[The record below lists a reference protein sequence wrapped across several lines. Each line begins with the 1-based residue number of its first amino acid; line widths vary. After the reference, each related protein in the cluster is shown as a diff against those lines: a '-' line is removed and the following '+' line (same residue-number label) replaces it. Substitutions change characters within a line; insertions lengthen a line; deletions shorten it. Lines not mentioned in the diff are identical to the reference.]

1 MMNSLQDLIDASIFI
16 STEYQARLAELV
28 GTSEWNVDF
37 TSQSLDFET
46 TPPLSLKPHLLGT
59 ESENRGTWIWS
70 WQQLG
75 YFPDSV
81 VSAAIQARETGER
94 DGLAE
99 LTTDE
104 LPLSESLARRLTL
117 ATKTISGLYAHY
129 PLPAGAGVRAWTL
142 LEGAELTLEA
152 PTYKGIGRVIA
163 KTLQSEEIHNQ
174 VLAVDSY
181 AQQRGFHIAWDTEA
195 TAVLTATDGALRLWF
210 DEGRISGIEQAEPQ
224 VGPEVLEQCAAAAA
238 QRRESLALIRTE
250 IECIAAA
257 EAAAQSAQRE
267 QEAAERAAARAQV
280 ESERAAQLAAEA
292 EAERAAQLAAKAE
305 ADRTAQLA
313 AEAHVLETYEV
324 PGLERTENFYPADEA
339 HFDQEPAEHAQS
351 GYVTVET
358 LPNVFDTV
366 VKPPVNQ
373 AQPEQARVYTDASIG
388 SEAPI
393 ELPIEAPSK
402 QADFK
407 KHHYEEAAPVES
419 LEVIRELPT
428 ERVEPIRNAGEAPDL
443 QAEHEEAARR
453 EQEEAAHHE
462 TETKKKGFFSRFFGL

>member
-1 MMNSLQDLIDASIFI
+1 MTNSLQDLIDASIFI

-46 TPPLSLKPHLLGT
+46 VPPLSLKPHLLGT

-81 VSAAIQARETGER
+81 VSAAIQAREAGER
-94 DGLAE
+94 DGLVE

-117 ATKTISGLYAHY
+117 AAKTLSGLYAHY

-142 LEGAELTLEA
+142 LEGHELALEA

-210 DEGRISGIEQAEPQ
+210 DDGRISGIEEAEPQ

-238 QRRESLALIRTE
+238 QRRESLAAARTE
-250 IECIAAA
+250 IERIAAA

-267 QEAAERAAARAQV
+267 QEAAERAAEIAEHAPV
-280 ESERAAQLAAEA
+280 AETYEAPAAEA
-292 EAERAAQLAAKAE
+292 YEAP
-305 ADRTAQLA
+305 A
-313 AEAHVLETYEV
+313 AEAQ
-324 PGLERTENFYPADEA
+324 PA
-339 HFDQEPAEHAQS
+339 PAEQP
-351 GYVTVET
+351 VEEHE
-358 LPNVFDTV
+358 
-366 VKPPVNQ
+366 
-373 AQPEQARVYTDASIG
+373 PEQARVYTDASIG
-388 SEAPI
+388 AEDEQPVEAHEAPA
-393 ELPIEAPSK
+393 EQAPAEQHAEEPEA
-402 QADFK
+402 
-407 KHHYEEAAPVES
+407 YEAQGEY
-419 LEVIRELPT
+419 T
-428 ERVEPIRNAGEAPDL
+428 EEEIAEYVEPIHNAGDAPDL
-443 QAEHEEAARR
+443 PAER
-453 EQEEAAHHE
+453 EEAAHEEYERQHFE
-462 TETKKKGFFSRFFGL
+462 ERREEEQQKPEPKKKGFFSRFFGL

>member
-1 MMNSLQDLIDASIFI
+1 MTNSLQDLIDASIFI

-46 TPPLSLKPHLLGT
+46 VPPLSLKPHLLGT

-81 VSAAIQARETGER
+81 VSAAIQAREAGER
-94 DGLAE
+94 DGLVE

-117 ATKTISGLYAHY
+117 AAKTLSGLYAHY

-142 LEGAELTLEA
+142 LEGHELALEA

-210 DEGRISGIEQAEPQ
+210 DDGRISGIEEAEPQ

-238 QRRESLALIRTE
+238 QRRESLAAARTE
-250 IECIAAA
+250 IERIAAA

-267 QEAAERAAARAQV
+267 QEAAERAAARA
-280 ESERAAQLAAEA
+280 
-292 EAERAAQLAAKAE
+292 EAERAVEIAE
-305 ADRTAQLA
+305 HAPVAETYEAPA
-313 AEAHVLETYEV
+313 AEAHEEYEAPV
-324 PGLERTENFYPADEA
+324 AEAQPA
-339 HFDQEPAEHAQS
+339 PAEQP
-351 GYVTVET
+351 VEEHE
-358 LPNVFDTV
+358 
-366 VKPPVNQ
+366 
-373 AQPEQARVYTDASIG
+373 PEQARVYTDASIG
-388 SEAPI
+388 AEDEQHVETHEAPA
-393 ELPIEAPSK
+393 EQAPAEQHAEEPEA
-402 QADFK
+402 
-407 KHHYEEAAPVES
+407 YEAQGEY
-419 LEVIRELPT
+419 T
-428 ERVEPIRNAGEAPDL
+428 EEEIAEYVEPIHNAGDAPDL
-443 QAEHEEAARR
+443 PAER
-453 EQEEAAHHE
+453 EEAAHEEYERQHFE
-462 TETKKKGFFSRFFGL
+462 ERREKEQQKPEPKKKGFFSRFFGL

>member
-1 MMNSLQDLIDASIFI
+1 MTNSLQDLIDASIFI

-46 TPPLSLKPHLLGT
+46 VPPLSLKPHLLGT

-81 VSAAIQARETGER
+81 VSAAIQAREAGER
-94 DGLAE
+94 DGLVE

-117 ATKTISGLYAHY
+117 AAKTLSGLYAHY

-142 LEGAELTLEA
+142 LEGHELALEA

-210 DEGRISGIEQAEPQ
+210 DDGRISGIEEAEPQ

-238 QRRESLALIRTE
+238 QRRESLAAARTE
-250 IECIAAA
+250 IERIAAA

-267 QEAAERAAARAQV
+267 QEAAERAAARA
-280 ESERAAQLAAEA
+280 
-292 EAERAAQLAAKAE
+292 EAERAVEIAE
-305 ADRTAQLA
+305 HAPVADTYEAPA
-313 AEAHVLETYEV
+313 AEAQ
-324 PGLERTENFYPADEA
+324 PA
-339 HFDQEPAEHAQS
+339 PAEQP
-351 GYVTVET
+351 VEEHE
-358 LPNVFDTV
+358 
-366 VKPPVNQ
+366 
-373 AQPEQARVYTDASIG
+373 PEQARVYTDASIG
-388 SEAPI
+388 AEDEQHVETHEAPA
-393 ELPIEAPSK
+393 EQAPAEQHAEEPEA
-402 QADFK
+402 
-407 KHHYEEAAPVES
+407 YEAQGEY
-419 LEVIRELPT
+419 T
-428 ERVEPIRNAGEAPDL
+428 EEEIAEYVEPIHNAGDAPDL
-443 QAEHEEAARR
+443 PAER
-453 EQEEAAHHE
+453 EEAAHEEYERQHFE
-462 TETKKKGFFSRFFGL
+462 ERREEEQQKPEPKKKGFFSRFFGL

>member
-1 MMNSLQDLIDASIFI
+1 MTNSLQDLIDASIFI

-46 TPPLSLKPHLLGT
+46 VPPLSLKPHLLGT

-81 VSAAIQARETGER
+81 VSAAIQAREAGER
-94 DGLAE
+94 DGLVE

-117 ATKTISGLYAHY
+117 ATKTLSGLYAHY

-142 LEGAELTLEA
+142 LEGHELALEA

-210 DEGRISGIEQAEPQ
+210 DDGRISGIEEAEPQ

-238 QRRESLALIRTE
+238 QRRESLAAARTE
-250 IECIAAA
+250 IERIAAA

-267 QEAAERAAARAQV
+267 QEAAERAAARA
-280 ESERAAQLAAEA
+280 
-292 EAERAAQLAAKAE
+292 EAERAVEIAE
-305 ADRTAQLA
+305 HAPVAETYEAPA
-313 AEAHVLETYEV
+313 AEAHEEYEA
-324 PGLERTENFYPADEA
+324 PAAEA
-339 HFDQEPAEHAQS
+339 HEEYEAPAAEAQPAPAEQP
-351 GYVTVET
+351 VEEHE
-358 LPNVFDTV
+358 
-366 VKPPVNQ
+366 
-373 AQPEQARVYTDASIG
+373 PEQARVYTDASIG
-388 SEAPI
+388 AEDEQPVEAHEAPA
-393 ELPIEAPSK
+393 EQAPAEQHAEEPEA
-402 QADFK
+402 
-407 KHHYEEAAPVES
+407 YEAQGEY
-419 LEVIRELPT
+419 T
-428 ERVEPIRNAGEAPDL
+428 EEEIAEYVEPIHNAGDAPDL
-443 QAEHEEAARR
+443 PAEH
-453 EQEEAAHHE
+453 QEAAHEEYERQHFE
-462 TETKKKGFFSRFFGL
+462 ERREEEQQKPEPKKKGFFSRFCGL

>member
-1 MMNSLQDLIDASIFI
+1 MTNSLQDLIDASIFI

-46 TPPLSLKPHLLGT
+46 VPPLSLKPHLLGT

-81 VSAAIQARETGER
+81 VSAAIQAREAGER
-94 DGLAE
+94 DGLVE

-117 ATKTISGLYAHY
+117 AAKTLSGLYAHY

-142 LEGAELTLEA
+142 LEGHELALEA

-210 DEGRISGIEQAEPQ
+210 DDGRISGIEEAEPQ
-224 VGPEVLEQCAAAAA
+224 VGPEVLEQCAAAAT
-238 QRRESLALIRTE
+238 QRRESLAAARTE
-250 IECIAAA
+250 IERIAAA
-257 EAAAQSAQRE
+257 EAAAQSTQRE
-267 QEAAERAAARAQV
+267 QEAAERAAARA
-280 ESERAAQLAAEA
+280 
-292 EAERAAQLAAKAE
+292 EAERAVEIAE
-305 ADRTAQLA
+305 HAPVADTYEAPA
-313 AEAHVLETYEV
+313 AEAQ
-324 PGLERTENFYPADEA
+324 PA
-339 HFDQEPAEHAQS
+339 PAEQP
-351 GYVTVET
+351 VEEHE
-358 LPNVFDTV
+358 
-366 VKPPVNQ
+366 
-373 AQPEQARVYTDASIG
+373 PEQARVYTDASIG
-388 SEAPI
+388 TEDEQPVEAHEAPA
-393 ELPIEAPSK
+393 EQAPAEQHADEPEA
-402 QADFK
+402 
-407 KHHYEEAAPVES
+407 YEAQGEY
-419 LEVIRELPT
+419 T
-428 ERVEPIRNAGEAPDL
+428 EEEIAEYVEPIHNAGDAPDL
-443 QAEHEEAARR
+443 PAEHEEAAHEEYERQHFEERR
-453 EQEEAAHHE
+453 EEEQQKPE
-462 TETKKKGFFSRFFGL
+462 PKKKGFFSRFFGL

>member
-1 MMNSLQDLIDASIFI
+1 MTNSLQDLIDASIFI

-37 TSQSLDFET
+37 TSQSLDFDS

-94 DGLAE
+94 DGLVE

-163 KTLQSEEIHNQ
+163 KTLQSEEVHNQ

-238 QRRESLALIRTE
+238 QRRESLAALRAE
-250 IECIAAA
+250 IERVAAA
-257 EAAAQSAQRE
+257 EAAAQNAQRE
-267 QEAAERAAARAQV
+267 QEAAERAAARA
-280 ESERAAQLAAEA
+280 EA
-292 EAERAAQLAAKAE
+292 EAERAVEIAE
-305 ADRTAQLA
+305 HAPV
-313 AEAHVLETYEV
+313 AETEV
-324 PGLERTENFYPADEA
+324 AGVESTENLYPADDA
-339 HFDQEPAEHAQS
+339 PFDQDPAEHAEP
-351 GYVTVET
+351 GLVTVET
-358 LPNVFDTV
+358 LPGEYEAEET
-366 VKPPVNQ
+366 
-373 AQPEQARVYTDASIG
+373 EQARVYTDESIG
-388 SEAPI
+388 TEQPEHKTVEASGEYVKVKEPVAA
-393 ELPIEAPSK
+393 EPVAEQPVEVEQKEAE
-402 QADFK
+402 
-407 KHHYEEAAPVES
+407 YEEQH
-419 LEVIRELPT
+419 
-428 ERVEPIRNAGEAPDL
+428 VEPIRSSGATPDL
-443 QAEHEEAARR
+443 QAEHKEAARR
-453 EQEEAAHHE
+453 EQEESARHKAAQP
-462 TETKKKGFFSRFFGL
+462 KKKGFFSRFFGL

>member
-1 MMNSLQDLIDASIFI
+1 MTNSLQDLIDASIFI

-46 TPPLSLKPHLLGT
+46 VPPLSLKPHLLGT

-81 VSAAIQARETGER
+81 VSAAIQAREAGER
-94 DGLAE
+94 DGLVE

-117 ATKTISGLYAHY
+117 AAKTLSGLYAHY

-142 LEGAELTLEA
+142 LEGHELTLEA

-210 DEGRISGIEQAEPQ
+210 DDGRISGIEEAEPQ

-238 QRRESLALIRTE
+238 QRRESLAAARTE
-250 IECIAAA
+250 IERIAAA

-267 QEAAERAAARAQV
+267 QEAAERAAARA
-280 ESERAAQLAAEA
+280 
-292 EAERAAQLAAKAE
+292 EAERAVEIAE
-305 ADRTAQLA
+305 HAPVAETYEAPA
-313 AEAHVLETYEV
+313 AEAQ
-324 PGLERTENFYPADEA
+324 PA
-339 HFDQEPAEHAQS
+339 PAEQP
-351 GYVTVET
+351 VEEHE
-358 LPNVFDTV
+358 
-366 VKPPVNQ
+366 
-373 AQPEQARVYTDASIG
+373 PEQARVYTDASIG
-388 SEAPI
+388 AEDEQHVETHEAPA
-393 ELPIEAPSK
+393 EQAPAEQHAEEPEA
-402 QADFK
+402 
-407 KHHYEEAAPVES
+407 YEAQGEY
-419 LEVIRELPT
+419 T
-428 ERVEPIRNAGEAPDL
+428 EEEIAEYVEPIHNAGDAPDL
-443 QAEHEEAARR
+443 PAEHEEAAHEEYERQHFEERR
-453 EQEEAAHHE
+453 EEEQQKPE
-462 TETKKKGFFSRFFGL
+462 PKKKGFFSRFFGL

>member
-1 MMNSLQDLIDASIFI
+1 MTNSLQDLIDASIFI

-94 DGLAE
+94 DGLVE

-163 KTLQSEEIHNQ
+163 KTLQSEEVHNQ

-238 QRRESLALIRTE
+238 QRRESLAALRAE
-250 IECIAAA
+250 IERVAAA
-257 EAAAQSAQRE
+257 EAAAQNAQRE
-267 QEAAERAAARAQV
+267 QEAAERAAARA
-280 ESERAAQLAAEA
+280 EA
-292 EAERAAQLAAKAE
+292 EAERAAEIAE
-305 ADRTAQLA
+305 HAPV
-313 AEAHVLETYEV
+313 AETEIAGVES
-324 PGLERTENFYPADEA
+324 TENLYPTDEA
-339 HFDQEPAEHAQS
+339 PFDQEP
-351 GYVTVET
+351 
-358 LPNVFDTV
+358 
-366 VKPPVNQ
+366 
-373 AQPEQARVYTDASIG
+373 
-388 SEAPI
+388 
-393 ELPIEAPSK
+393 
-402 QADFK
+402 
-407 KHHYEEAAPVES
+407 
-419 LEVIRELPT
+419 
-428 ERVEPIRNAGEAPDL
+428 
-443 QAEHEEAARR
+443 AEHEEAARR
-453 EQEEAAHHE
+453 EQEETARREAE
-462 TETKKKGFFSRFFGL
+462 QPKKKGFFSRFFGL

>member
-1 MMNSLQDLIDASIFI
+1 MTNSLQNLIDASIFI

-46 TPPLSLKPHLLGT
+46 VPPLSLKPHLLGT

-81 VSAAIQARETGER
+81 VSAAIQAREAGER
-94 DGLAE
+94 DGLVE

-117 ATKTISGLYAHY
+117 ATKTLSGLYAHY

-142 LEGAELTLEA
+142 LEGHELALEA

-210 DEGRISGIEQAEPQ
+210 DDGRISGIEEAEPQ

-238 QRRESLALIRTE
+238 QRRESLAAARTE
-250 IECIAAA
+250 IERIAAA

-267 QEAAERAAARAQV
+267 QEAAERAAARA
-280 ESERAAQLAAEA
+280 EAERAAARA
-292 EAERAAQLAAKAE
+292 EAERAAEIAE
-305 ADRTAQLA
+305 HAPVADTYEAPA
-313 AEAHVLETYEV
+313 AEAHEEYEAPV
-324 PGLERTENFYPADEA
+324 AEAQPA
-339 HFDQEPAEHAQS
+339 PAEQP
-351 GYVTVET
+351 VEEHE
-358 LPNVFDTV
+358 
-366 VKPPVNQ
+366 
-373 AQPEQARVYTDASIG
+373 PEQARVYTDASIG
-388 SEAPI
+388 AEDEQHVETHEAPA
-393 ELPIEAPSK
+393 EQAPAEQHAEEPEA
-402 QADFK
+402 
-407 KHHYEEAAPVES
+407 YEAQGEY
-419 LEVIRELPT
+419 T
-428 ERVEPIRNAGEAPDL
+428 EEEIAEYVEPIHNAGDAPDL
-443 QAEHEEAARR
+443 PAEHEEAAHEEYERQHFEERR
-453 EQEEAAHHE
+453 EEEQQKPE
-462 TETKKKGFFSRFFGL
+462 PKKKGFFSRFFGL

>member
-1 MMNSLQDLIDASIFI
+1 MTNSLQDLIDASIFI

-46 TPPLSLKPHLLGT
+46 VPPLSLKPHLLGT

-81 VSAAIQARETGER
+81 VSAAIQAREAGER
-94 DGLAE
+94 DGLVE

-117 ATKTISGLYAHY
+117 AAKTLSGLYAHY

-142 LEGAELTLEA
+142 LEGHELALEA

-210 DEGRISGIEQAEPQ
+210 DDGRISGIEEAEPQ

-238 QRRESLALIRTE
+238 QRRESLAAARTE
-250 IECIAAA
+250 IERIAAA

-267 QEAAERAAARAQV
+267 QEAAERAAARA
-280 ESERAAQLAAEA
+280 
-292 EAERAAQLAAKAE
+292 EAERAVEIAE
-305 ADRTAQLA
+305 HAPVADTYEAPA
-313 AEAHVLETYEV
+313 AEAQ
-324 PGLERTENFYPADEA
+324 PA
-339 HFDQEPAEHAQS
+339 PAEQP
-351 GYVTVET
+351 VEEHE
-358 LPNVFDTV
+358 
-366 VKPPVNQ
+366 
-373 AQPEQARVYTDASIG
+373 PEQARVYTDASIG
-388 SEAPI
+388 AEDEQHVEAHEAPA
-393 ELPIEAPSK
+393 EQAPAEQHAEEPEA
-402 QADFK
+402 
-407 KHHYEEAAPVES
+407 YEAQGEY
-419 LEVIRELPT
+419 T
-428 ERVEPIRNAGEAPDL
+428 EEEIAEYVEPIHNAGDAPDL
-443 QAEHEEAARR
+443 PAEHEEAAHEEYERQHFEERR
-453 EQEEAAHHE
+453 EEEQQKPE
-462 TETKKKGFFSRFFGL
+462 PKKKGFFSRFFGL

>member
-1 MMNSLQDLIDASIFI
+1 MTNSLQDLIDASIFI

-46 TPPLSLKPHLLGT
+46 VPPLSLKPHLLGT

-81 VSAAIQARETGER
+81 VSAAIQAREAGER
-94 DGLAE
+94 DGLVE

-117 ATKTISGLYAHY
+117 AAKTLSGLYAHY

-142 LEGAELTLEA
+142 LEGHELALEA

-210 DEGRISGIEQAEPQ
+210 DDGRISGIEEAEPQ

-238 QRRESLALIRTE
+238 QRRESLAAARTE
-250 IECIAAA
+250 IERIAAA

-267 QEAAERAAARAQV
+267 QEAAERAAARA
-280 ESERAAQLAAEA
+280 EAERA
-292 EAERAAQLAAKAE
+292 EAERAVEIAE
-305 ADRTAQLA
+305 HAPVADTYEAPA
-313 AEAHVLETYEV
+313 AEAQ
-324 PGLERTENFYPADEA
+324 PA
-339 HFDQEPAEHAQS
+339 PAEQP
-351 GYVTVET
+351 VEEHE
-358 LPNVFDTV
+358 
-366 VKPPVNQ
+366 
-373 AQPEQARVYTDASIG
+373 PEQARVYTDASIG
-388 SEAPI
+388 TEDEQPVEAHEAPA
-393 ELPIEAPSK
+393 EQAPAEQHADEPEA
-402 QADFK
+402 
-407 KHHYEEAAPVES
+407 YEAQGEY
-419 LEVIRELPT
+419 T
-428 ERVEPIRNAGEAPDL
+428 EEEIAEYVEPIHNAGDAPDL
-443 QAEHEEAARR
+443 PAEHEEATHEEYERQHFEERR
-453 EQEEAAHHE
+453 EEEQQKPE
-462 TETKKKGFFSRFFGL
+462 PKKKGFFSRFFGL

>member
-1 MMNSLQDLIDASIFI
+1 MTNSLQDLIDASIFI

-46 TPPLSLKPHLLGT
+46 VPPLSLKPHLLGT

-81 VSAAIQARETGER
+81 VSAAIQAREAGER
-94 DGLAE
+94 DGLVE

-117 ATKTISGLYAHY
+117 AAKTLSGLYAHY

-142 LEGAELTLEA
+142 LEGHELALEA

-210 DEGRISGIEQAEPQ
+210 DDGRISGIEEAEPQ

-238 QRRESLALIRTE
+238 QRRESLAAARTE
-250 IECIAAA
+250 IERIAAA
-257 EAAAQSAQRE
+257 EAAAQSTQRE
-267 QEAAERAAARAQV
+267 QEAAERAAARA
-280 ESERAAQLAAEA
+280 
-292 EAERAAQLAAKAE
+292 EAERAVEIAE
-305 ADRTAQLA
+305 HAPVADTYEAPA
-313 AEAHVLETYEV
+313 AEAQ
-324 PGLERTENFYPADEA
+324 PA
-339 HFDQEPAEHAQS
+339 PAEQP
-351 GYVTVET
+351 VEEHE
-358 LPNVFDTV
+358 
-366 VKPPVNQ
+366 
-373 AQPEQARVYTDASIG
+373 PEQARVYTDASIG
-388 SEAPI
+388 TEDEQPVEAHEAPA
-393 ELPIEAPSK
+393 EQAPAEQHADEPEA
-402 QADFK
+402 
-407 KHHYEEAAPVES
+407 YEAQGEY
-419 LEVIRELPT
+419 T
-428 ERVEPIRNAGEAPDL
+428 EEEIAEYVEPIHNAGDAPDL
-443 QAEHEEAARR
+443 PAEHEEAAHEEYERQHFEERR
-453 EQEEAAHHE
+453 EEEQQKPE
-462 TETKKKGFFSRFFGL
+462 PKKKGFFSRFFGL

>member
-1 MMNSLQDLIDASIFI
+1 MTNSLQDLIDASIFI

-163 KTLQSEEIHNQ
+163 KTLQSEEVHNQ

-238 QRRESLALIRTE
+238 QRRESLAALRAE
-250 IECIAAA
+250 IERVAAA
-257 EAAAQSAQRE
+257 EAAAQNAQRE
-267 QEAAERAAARAQV
+267 QEAAERAAARA
-280 ESERAAQLAAEA
+280 EA
-292 EAERAAQLAAKAE
+292 EAERAVEIAE
-305 ADRTAQLA
+305 HAPVAETYEAPA
-313 AEAHVLETYEV
+313 AEAYEA
-324 PGLERTENFYPADEA
+324 PAAEA
-339 HFDQEPAEHAQS
+339 QPAPAEQP
-351 GYVTVET
+351 VEEHE
-358 LPNVFDTV
+358 
-366 VKPPVNQ
+366 
-373 AQPEQARVYTDASIG
+373 PEQARVYTDASIG
-388 SEAPI
+388 AEDEQHVETHEAPA
-393 ELPIEAPSK
+393 EQAPAEQHAEEPEA
-402 QADFK
+402 
-407 KHHYEEAAPVES
+407 YEAQGEY
-419 LEVIRELPT
+419 T
-428 ERVEPIRNAGEAPDL
+428 EEEIAEYVEPIHNAGDAPDL
-443 QAEHEEAARR
+443 PAEHEEAAHEEYERQHFEERR
-453 EQEEAAHHE
+453 EEEQQKPE
-462 TETKKKGFFSRFFGL
+462 PKKKGFFSRFFGL

>member
-1 MMNSLQDLIDASIFI
+1 MTNSLQDLIDASIFI

-46 TPPLSLKPHLLGT
+46 VPPLSLKPHLLGT

-81 VSAAIQARETGER
+81 VSAAIQAREAGER
-94 DGLAE
+94 DGLVE

-117 ATKTISGLYAHY
+117 AAKTLSGLYAHY

-142 LEGAELTLEA
+142 LEGHELALEA

-210 DEGRISGIEQAEPQ
+210 DDGRISGIEEAEPQ

-238 QRRESLALIRTE
+238 QRRESLAAARTE
-250 IECIAAA
+250 IERIAAA

-267 QEAAERAAARAQV
+267 QEAAERAAARA
-280 ESERAAQLAAEA
+280 
-292 EAERAAQLAAKAE
+292 EAERAVEIAE
-305 ADRTAQLA
+305 HAPVADTYEAPA
-313 AEAHVLETYEV
+313 AEAQ
-324 PGLERTENFYPADEA
+324 PA
-339 HFDQEPAEHAQS
+339 PAEQP
-351 GYVTVET
+351 VEEHE
-358 LPNVFDTV
+358 
-366 VKPPVNQ
+366 
-373 AQPEQARVYTDASIG
+373 PEQARVYTDASIG
-388 SEAPI
+388 TEDEQHVETHEAPA
-393 ELPIEAPSK
+393 EQAPAEQHADEPEA
-402 QADFK
+402 
-407 KHHYEEAAPVES
+407 YEAQGEY
-419 LEVIRELPT
+419 T
-428 ERVEPIRNAGEAPDL
+428 EEEIAEYVEPIHNAGDAPDL
-443 QAEHEEAARR
+443 PAEHEEAAHEEYERQHFEERR
-453 EQEEAAHHE
+453 EEEQQKPE
-462 TETKKKGFFSRFFGL
+462 PKKKGFFSRFFGL

>member
-1 MMNSLQDLIDASIFI
+1 MTNSLQDLIDASIFI

-46 TPPLSLKPHLLGT
+46 VPPLSLKPHLLGT

-75 YFPDSV
+75 YFHDSV
-81 VSAAIQARETGER
+81 VSAAIQAREAGER
-94 DGLAE
+94 DGLVE

-117 ATKTISGLYAHY
+117 AAKTLSGLYAHY

-142 LEGAELTLEA
+142 LEGHELALEA

-210 DEGRISGIEQAEPQ
+210 DDGRISGIEEAEPQ

-238 QRRESLALIRTE
+238 QRRESLAAARTE
-250 IECIAAA
+250 IERIAAA

-267 QEAAERAAARAQV
+267 QEAAERAAARA
-280 ESERAAQLAAEA
+280 
-292 EAERAAQLAAKAE
+292 EAERAVEIAE
-305 ADRTAQLA
+305 HAPVADTYEAPA
-313 AEAHVLETYEV
+313 AEAQ
-324 PGLERTENFYPADEA
+324 PA
-339 HFDQEPAEHAQS
+339 PAEQP
-351 GYVTVET
+351 VEEHE
-358 LPNVFDTV
+358 
-366 VKPPVNQ
+366 
-373 AQPEQARVYTDASIG
+373 PEQARVYTDASIG
-388 SEAPI
+388 AEDEQHVETHEAPA
-393 ELPIEAPSK
+393 EQAPAEQHAEEPEA
-402 QADFK
+402 
-407 KHHYEEAAPVES
+407 YEAQGEY
-419 LEVIRELPT
+419 T
-428 ERVEPIRNAGEAPDL
+428 EEEIAEYVEPIHNAGDAPDL
-443 QAEHEEAARR
+443 PAEHEEAAHEEYKRQHFEERR
-453 EQEEAAHHE
+453 EEEQQKPE
-462 TETKKKGFFSRFFGL
+462 PKKKGFFSRFFGL

>member
-1 MMNSLQDLIDASIFI
+1 MTNSLQDLIDASIFI

-46 TPPLSLKPHLLGT
+46 VPPLSLKPHLLGT

-81 VSAAIQARETGER
+81 VSAAIQAREAGER
-94 DGLAE
+94 DGLVE

-117 ATKTISGLYAHY
+117 AAKTLSGLYAHY

-142 LEGAELTLEA
+142 LEGHELALEA

-210 DEGRISGIEQAEPQ
+210 DDGRISGIEEAEPQ

-238 QRRESLALIRTE
+238 QRRESLAAARTE
-250 IECIAAA
+250 IERIAAA

-267 QEAAERAAARAQV
+267 QEAAERAAARA
-280 ESERAAQLAAEA
+280 
-292 EAERAAQLAAKAE
+292 EAERAVE
-305 ADRTAQLA
+305 I
-313 AEAHVLETYEV
+313 
-324 PGLERTENFYPADEA
+324 
-339 HFDQEPAEHAQS
+339 AEHAPVADT
-351 GYVTVET
+351 YEAPAVEAQ
-358 LPNVFDTV
+358 PA
-366 VKPPVNQ
+366 PAEQPVEEHE
-373 AQPEQARVYTDASIG
+373 PEQARVYTDASIG
-388 SEAPI
+388 AEDEQPVEAHEAPA
-393 ELPIEAPSK
+393 EQAPAEQHAEEPEA
-402 QADFK
+402 
-407 KHHYEEAAPVES
+407 YEAQGEY
-419 LEVIRELPT
+419 T
-428 ERVEPIRNAGEAPDL
+428 EEEIAEYVEPIHNAGDAPDL
-443 QAEHEEAARR
+443 PAEHEEAAHEEYERQHFEER
-453 EQEEAAHHE
+453 SEEEQQKPEP
-462 TETKKKGFFSRFFGL
+462 KKKGFFSRFFGL

>member
-1 MMNSLQDLIDASIFI
+1 MTNSLQDLIDASIFI

-46 TPPLSLKPHLLGT
+46 VPPLSLKPHLLGT

-81 VSAAIQARETGER
+81 VSAAIQAREAGER
-94 DGLAE
+94 DGLVE

-117 ATKTISGLYAHY
+117 AAKTLSGLYAHY

-142 LEGAELTLEA
+142 LEGHELALEA

-210 DEGRISGIEQAEPQ
+210 DDSRISGIEEAEPQ

-238 QRRESLALIRTE
+238 QRRESLAAARTE
-250 IECIAAA
+250 IERIAAA

-267 QEAAERAAARAQV
+267 QEAAERAV
-280 ESERAAQLAAEA
+280 EIAEHA
-292 EAERAAQLAAKAE
+292 PVADTYEAP
-305 ADRTAQLA
+305 A
-313 AEAHVLETYEV
+313 AEAHEEYEAPV
-324 PGLERTENFYPADEA
+324 AEAQPA
-339 HFDQEPAEHAQS
+339 PAEQP
-351 GYVTVET
+351 VEEHE
-358 LPNVFDTV
+358 
-366 VKPPVNQ
+366 
-373 AQPEQARVYTDASIG
+373 PEQARVYTDASIG
-388 SEAPI
+388 TEDEQHVEAH
-393 ELPIEAPSK
+393 EALAE
-402 QADFK
+402 QAPAEQ
-407 KHHYEEAAPVES
+407 HVEEPEAYEAQGEY
-419 LEVIRELPT
+419 T
-428 ERVEPIRNAGEAPDL
+428 EEEIAEYVEPIHNAGDAPDL
-443 QAEHEEAARR
+443 PAER
-453 EQEEAAHHE
+453 EEAAHEEYERQHFE
-462 TETKKKGFFSRFFGL
+462 ERREEEQQKPEPKKKGFFSRFFGL

>member
-1 MMNSLQDLIDASIFI
+1 MTNSLQDLIDASIFI

-94 DGLAE
+94 DGLTE

-224 VGPEVLEQCAAAAA
+224 VGPEVLGQCAAAAA
-238 QRRESLALIRTE
+238 QRRESLAALRTE
-250 IECIAAA
+250 IERVAAA
-257 EAAAQSAQRE
+257 EAAAQNAQRE
-267 QEAAERAAARAQV
+267 QEAAERAAARA
-280 ESERAAQLAAEA
+280 EA
-292 EAERAAQLAAKAE
+292 EAERAVEIAE
-305 ADRTAQLA
+305 HAPV
-313 AEAHVLETYEV
+313 AETEV
-324 PGLERTENFYPADEA
+324 PGVESTENLYPADEA
-339 HFDQEPAEHAQS
+339 PFDQEPAEHAEP
-351 GYVTVET
+351 GLVTVET
-358 LPNVFDTV
+358 LPGEYEAEET
-366 VKPPVNQ
+366 
-373 AQPEQARVYTDASIG
+373 EQARVYTDESIG
-388 SEAPI
+388 AEQPEYETVEASAEYAEEPVVA
-393 ELPIEAPSK
+393 EPVAEQPAEAE
-402 QADFK
+402 
-407 KHHYEEAAPVES
+407 HYEEHAEY
-419 LEVIRELPT
+419 EEQH
-428 ERVEPIRNAGEAPDL
+428 VEPIRNAGAAPDL

-453 EQEEAAHHE
+453 EQEETARREAE
-462 TETKKKGFFSRFFGL
+462 QPKKKGFFSRFFGL

>member
-1 MMNSLQDLIDASIFI
+1 MTNSLQDLIDASIFI

-46 TPPLSLKPHLLGT
+46 VPPLSLKPHLLGT

-81 VSAAIQARETGER
+81 VSAAIQAREAGER
-94 DGLAE
+94 DGLVE

-117 ATKTISGLYAHY
+117 AAKTLSGLYAHY

-142 LEGAELTLEA
+142 LEGHELALEA

-210 DEGRISGIEQAEPQ
+210 DDGRISGIEEAEPQ
-224 VGPEVLEQCAAAAA
+224 VGPEVLEQCAAAAT
-238 QRRESLALIRTE
+238 QRRESLAAARTE
-250 IECIAAA
+250 IERIAAA

-267 QEAAERAAARAQV
+267 QEAAERAAARA
-280 ESERAAQLAAEA
+280 
-292 EAERAAQLAAKAE
+292 EAERAVE
-305 ADRTAQLA
+305 I
-313 AEAHVLETYEV
+313 
-324 PGLERTENFYPADEA
+324 
-339 HFDQEPAEHAQS
+339 AEHAPVADTYEAPVAEAQPAPAEQP
-351 GYVTVET
+351 VEEHE
-358 LPNVFDTV
+358 
-366 VKPPVNQ
+366 
-373 AQPEQARVYTDASIG
+373 PEQARVYTDASIG
-388 SEAPI
+388 AEDEQHVETHEAPA
-393 ELPIEAPSK
+393 EQAPAEQHAEEPEA
-402 QADFK
+402 
-407 KHHYEEAAPVES
+407 YEAQGEY
-419 LEVIRELPT
+419 T
-428 ERVEPIRNAGEAPDL
+428 EEEIAEYVEPIHNAGDAPDL
-443 QAEHEEAARR
+443 PAEHEEAAHEEYERQHFEERR
-453 EQEEAAHHE
+453 EEEQQKPE
-462 TETKKKGFFSRFFGL
+462 PKKKGFFSRFFGL